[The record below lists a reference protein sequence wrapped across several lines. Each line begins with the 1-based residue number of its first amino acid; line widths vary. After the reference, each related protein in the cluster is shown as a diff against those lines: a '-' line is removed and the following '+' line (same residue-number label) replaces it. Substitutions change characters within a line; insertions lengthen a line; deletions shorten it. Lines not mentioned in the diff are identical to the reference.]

1 MLLPS
6 VFSSFRRLGVTF
18 RNARPVEIV
27 GEFLFYT
34 GGHLFGMK
42 SNHTAPRE
50 NEVRGHIPAPY
61 DSFFNLFES
70 SRHAVKVSHGLLHC
84 TPAPITSSFS
94 CIQEF
99 ESGVRS
105 CSNFPYQLCAHALI
119 EKSRTLFSLYA
130 GSHTT
135 SSFPAPF
142 SKLFLRYV
150 VLVTATDFTK
160 PWITVQ

>member
-84 TPAPITSSFS
+84 THHLFIFLY
-94 CIQEF
+94 
-99 ESGVRS
+99 SGVRS

-119 EKSRTLFSLYA
+119 ENSRTLFSLYA

>member
-94 CIQEF
+94 CIQESAHVLIF
-99 ESGVRS
+99 HISSVRMLS
-105 CSNFPYQLCAHALI
+105 LKIRVPYFHFTRAHTQRALSRRHFPNFSFDTLC
-119 EKSRTLFSLYA
+119 
-130 GSHTT
+130 
-135 SSFPAPF
+135 
-142 SKLFLRYV
+142 
-150 VLVTATDFTK
+150 
-160 PWITVQ
+160 